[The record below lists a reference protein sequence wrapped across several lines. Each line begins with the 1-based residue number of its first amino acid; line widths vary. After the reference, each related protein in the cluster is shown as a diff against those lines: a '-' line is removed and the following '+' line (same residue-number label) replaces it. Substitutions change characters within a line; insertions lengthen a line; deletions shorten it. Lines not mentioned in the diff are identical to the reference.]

1 MLQDYFMFHLNKAR
15 YELIEEGKRYYG
27 ETPSLKGVWAIGGT
41 LEECRQNLLSAIEGW
56 VIIRLQKNLPIPGF
70 KPLIQRGIVAKQY
83 QYV

>member
-15 YELIEEGKRYYG
+15 YELIEGGKRYYG

-41 LEECRQNLLSAIEGW
+41 LEECRQNLLSATEGW

>member
-15 YELIEEGKRYYG
+15 YELIEGGKRYYG
-27 ETPSLKGVWAIGGT
+27 ETPSLKGVWATGGT